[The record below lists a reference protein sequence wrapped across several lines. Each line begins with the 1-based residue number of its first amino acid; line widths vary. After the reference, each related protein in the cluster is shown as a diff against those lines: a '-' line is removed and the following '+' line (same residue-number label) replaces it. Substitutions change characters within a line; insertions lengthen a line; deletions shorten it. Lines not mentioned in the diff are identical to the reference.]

1 MGSRLTRVAFLPDT
15 HVPFHSKAALQIAT
29 NAIRRFAPDIL
40 VVLGDFADFYSVSF
54 HDKSPD
60 RSIKLKAEVKEVRK
74 CLSKFEA
81 MPIKRKI
88 FLMGNHE
95 YRLERYLT
103 NKAPELFGLVD
114 SHKLFELE
122 ENGWEWVPYRRSLML
137 YNMAVSHDF
146 GSSGANAAS
155 KAMTKLGTGVVMGHT
170 HRMSVVSRGDAGG
183 NLTQAAMFGWLGD
196 ITEVG
201 YANRLSVKSDWFHG
215 FGIGY
220 VYKGEFAKI
229 SAIPIIDESYCI
241 LEGEVVR

>member
-29 NAIRRFAPDIL
+29 NAIRRFSPDIL

-60 RSIKLKAEVKEVRK
+60 RSIHLKAEIKEVRK
-74 CLSKFEA
+74 HLSKFEA

-95 YRLERYLT
+95 YRLQRYLT

-114 SHKLFELE
+114 AHELFKLE
-122 ENGWEWVPYRRSLML
+122 ENDWEWVPYRRSVIL
-137 YNMAVSHDF
+137 YNVAVSHDF
-146 GSSGANAAS
+146 GSSGANAAT
-155 KAMTKLGTGVVMGHT
+155 KAMTKMGTSVVMGHT
-170 HRMSVVSRGDAGG
+170 HRMSVTSRSDAGG
-183 NLTQAAMFGWLGD
+183 NLIQAAMFGWLGD
-196 ITEVG
+196 ISEIG
-201 YANRLSVKSDWFHG
+201 YANRLSVRSDWLHG
-215 FGIGY
+215 FGVGY
-220 VYKGEFAKI
+220 VYKGEFVKI